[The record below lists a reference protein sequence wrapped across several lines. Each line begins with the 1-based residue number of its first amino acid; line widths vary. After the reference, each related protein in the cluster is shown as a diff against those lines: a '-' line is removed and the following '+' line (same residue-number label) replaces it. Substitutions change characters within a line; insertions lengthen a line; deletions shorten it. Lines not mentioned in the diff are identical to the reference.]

1 MPQSALWPNQN
12 ITKRSVA
19 RLLQPEI
26 LVNRGSPGSVE
37 RLLRFPAQYHDF
49 CEEMLM

>member
-1 MPQSALWPNQN
+1 MPQSALWPDQN

-26 LVNRGSPGSVE
+26 LVMIGGLPDKPRKASEVSS
-37 RLLRFPAQYHDF
+37 AIS
-49 CEEMLM
+49 

>member
-1 MPQSALWPNQN
+1 MLQSALWPHQN

-26 LVNRGSPGSVE
+26 LVRIGG
-37 RLLRFPAQYHDF
+37 LLDKPRKAS
-49 CEEMLM
+49 EVSSSIS